1 MDAIGGECPGG
12 IATNV
17 ARRNGDAHKYAN
29 GTKFCCFQYK
39 KIWNIATIEGVTLS
53 LVKKL
58 HLVESLFVIH
68 MDHAVASMVQ
78 DGFIPDSS
86 ASEIVNSQFRSFDF
100 SPRALAYV
108 LGGKKLCCTELPIQS
123 IVPDSQPI
131 IAVIDCFGNGKT
143 MVLAKEL
150 NLVNGSVQTK
160 FGKLSFYKR
169 LADVPDNTAA
179 IIQGSSGLPG
189 FRFAEIVINGESAAE
204 KFGFKIGDRIF

>member
-17 ARRNGDAHKYAN
+17 ARRNGDAHKYDN